1 MLHMS
6 PVEPLGSSSSSVTFR
21 ASLDPLFWTLKTNC
35 PHCPGLIVGGPDLV
49 NTRLGAPRIPPTAN
63 ETLALA
69 VCGGGFHVTTPVLVT
84 MVPAASVLPSVAR
97 KRRSIVPP
105 GASAP

>member
-1 MLHMS
+1 MLHMP
-6 PVEPLGSSSSSVTFR
+6 PVVPLGSSSSSVTFH
-21 ASLDPLFWTLKTNC
+21 ASLDPLFWTLRLNC
-35 PHCPGLIVGGPDLV
+35 PHCPGFIVGGPDLV

-69 VCGGGFHVTTPVLVT
+69 VCGGVFHVTTPVLVT
-84 MVPAASVLPSVAR
+84 MVPAASLPSVVR

-105 GASAP
+105 GASGP

>member
-1 MLHMS
+1 MLHMP
-6 PVEPLGSSSSSVTFR
+6 PVAPLGSSSTSVTFH
-21 ASLDPLFWTLKTNC
+21 APLDPLFWTLKPNC

-49 NTRLGAPRIPPTAN
+49 NTRSAVPTIPPPAI

-84 MVPAASVLPSVAR
+84 IVPAASVLPSAAR
-97 KRRSIVPP
+97 KRKSLVPP
-105 GASAP
+105 GASGP